1 MYSTLMADRPDQDP
15 RPDQGNSYQRRE
27 QRPKAMCEAMI
38 KEILVIADDTVRPI
52 FKLPITGDDEGLAV
66 NGPALSDSEHAVRA
80 LPTMVGD
87 TGIEPVTSSV

>member
-1 MYSTLMADRPDQDP
+1 MTNAR
-15 RPDQGNSYQRRE
+15 
-27 QRPKAMCEAMI
+27 KAMCEAMI
-38 KEILVIADDTVRPI
+38 KEIVVIADDTVRPI